1 MSIDEEVVHG
11 IPCKEKFIQEGDIVS
26 LDIGVIHKGYHSD
39 AARTHAV
46 GEISKEDEESICG
59 FGRDLKRI
67 YVLMLSKVDGKLIVQ
82 PPHWQNEKTTAE
94 FSKFYNYYD
103 GYKYDS
109 KTKKCYKINMPLVTG
124 ENNKC
129 PKAADADYRR
139 YRRE

>member
-1 MSIDEEVVHG
+1 
-11 IPCKEKFIQEGDIVS
+11 
-26 LDIGVIHKGYHSD
+26 
-39 AARTHAV
+39 
-46 GEISKEDEESICG
+46 
-59 FGRDLKRI
+59 
-67 YVLMLSKVDGKLIVQ
+67 MLSKVDGKLIVQ

-109 KTKKCYKINMPLVTG
+109 KTKKCYKIDMPLVTG